1 MRISVKFKL
10 LPIIVIG
17 IALLT
22 GLFYYTFVN
31 TQEKTEHTVSD
42 DDIKTSKEMFYNL
55 EDNDVKMLSSTM
67 EALLSNGEL
76 RGVYLRGDREEV
88 YNYAQP
94 IFSRL
99 KDEFGITHFYIHYP
113 NGTNFIRIHN
123 KAIFGDKI
131 TRKTFE
137 KSVQTNGFGTGL
149 ELGVTAFALRVVHP
163 YYDGPNLI
171 GYMELG
177 EEIDNFLKVMKKQTG
192 NEFGIFIKKEYIKH
206 EDWKS
211 MRATNGLRDNYDDLK
226 SYVVIDSTT
235 ASISSFVANSED
247 KLSSIQ
253 TEGHTL
259 DKFQMGPSTYVTGG
273 FPLYDA
279 DGQAVGTV
287 VVVKDVTPLENAAK
301 ASTRF
306 VLMISLISATI
317 ISLIVV
323 LLVNNY
329 ILRPLDNIVDATTR
343 VAGGDFSAKIKAKSN
358 DEIGDLAVMIEG
370 FKNILVGTAKDL
382 EKAYSTIKPNE
393 PTTSNEPPIS
403 NWHFTG

>member
-31 TQEKTEHTVSD
+31 TQEKTQHAVND
-42 DDIKTSKEMFYNL
+42 DVIKTSKEMFYNI
-55 EDNDVKMLSSTM
+55 EDNDVKMLSSTL
-67 EALLSNGEL
+67 EVLLSNWEL
-76 RGVYLRGDREEV
+76 KDIYLRGTREDV

-131 TRKTFE
+131 TRITFE
-137 KSVQTNGFGTGL
+137 KSVQTKGFGTGL
-149 ELGVTAFALRVVHP
+149 ELGATAFALRVVHP
-163 YYDGPNLI
+163 YYEGANLI
-171 GYMELG
+171 GYIELG

-226 SYVVIDSTT
+226 SYVVIDATT
-235 ASISSFVANSED
+235 SSINSFAANDEY
-247 KLSSIQ
+247 KLSSISA
-253 TEGHTL
+253 EGGTL

-279 DGQAVGTV
+279 GGQAVGAV
-287 VVVKDVTPLENAAK
+287 VVVKDVTSLENVAK

-306 VLMISLISATI
+306 VLMISVISAI
-317 ISLIVV
+317 VISLIVV
-323 LLVNNY
+323 LLVNKY

-343 VAGGDFSAKIKAKSN
+343 VAGGDFYAEIKAQSN

-370 FKNILVGTAKDL
+370 FKNILVGTAKEL
-382 EKAYSTIKPNE
+382 EKAHSTNE
-393 PTTSNEPPIS
+393 AHSTTKSNEPPIS
-403 NWHFTG
+403 EWRFTG

>member
-31 TQEKTEHTVSD
+31 TQEKTQNAVND
-42 DDIKTSKEMFYNL
+42 DNIKTSKEIFYNI
-55 EDNDVKMLSSTM
+55 EDNDVKMLSSTL
-67 EALLSNGEL
+67 EALLSNREL
-76 RGVYLRGDREEV
+76 KDVYLSGDREEV

-113 NGTNFIRIHN
+113 NGTNFIRIHS
-123 KAIFGDKI
+123 KAQFGDKI

-137 KSVQTNGFGTGL
+137 KSVQTKGFGSGL
-149 ELGVTAFALRVVHP
+149 ELGATAFALRVVHP
-163 YYDGPNLI
+163 YYDGTDLI
-171 GYMELG
+171 GYIELG

-211 MRATNGLRDNYDDLK
+211 MRTTNGLRDNYDDLK
-226 SYVVIDSTT
+226 SYVVIDATT
-235 ASISSFVANSED
+235 ASISSFAANDED
-247 KLSSIQ
+247 KLSSISA
-253 TEGHTL
+253 EGVTL

-279 DGQAVGTV
+279 GGQAVGTV
-287 VVVKDVTPLENAAK
+287 VVVKDVTSLENVAK

-306 VLMISLISATI
+306 VLMISVISAII

-323 LLVNNY
+323 LLVNKY
-329 ILRPLDNIVDATTR
+329 ILRPLGNIVDATTR
-343 VAGGDFSAKIKAKSN
+343 VAGGDFYAEIKAQSN

-370 FKNILVGTAKDL
+370 FKNILIGTAKEL
-382 EKAYSTIKPNE
+382 EKAHSTNE
-393 PTTSNEPPIS
+393 AHSTTKSNEPPVS